1 MRISQDFFGLFAKYR
16 LVVDEFHYKVCTYAL
31 GSLPLNSVLYLLL
44 LVQGKRWGK

>member
-31 GSLPLNSVLYLLL
+31 GSLPLNSCV
-44 LVQGKRWGK
+44 VFVIACSG